1 MLMNFEGAHGHTAWA
16 GNTELVSEGGNT
28 YLRVTGEVGAGG
40 GWILNCND
48 FPDAR
53 TVNNIENY
61 NLCLDV
67 LVPSGWSDSGP
78 VYQVVL
84 SGWNWYG
91 EGMLSSL
98 EANGKWQ
105 TLEIP
110 MTYFNKS
117 GELLIDADSEIGLYL
132 DGSSA
137 SGLPAGMC
145 FDNLRLSVK

>member
-1 MLMNFEGAHGHTAWA
+1 
-16 GNTELVSEGGNT
+16 
-28 YLRVTGEVGAGG
+28 
-40 GWILNCND
+40 
-48 FPDAR
+48 
-53 TVNNIENY
+53 
-61 NLCLDV
+61 
-67 LVPSGWSDSGP
+67 
-78 VYQVVL
+78 
-84 SGWNWYG
+84 
-91 EGMLSSL
+91 MLSSL

-132 DGSSA
+132 DGSST